1 MGVGDNFTRLAI
13 FNKQNG
19 QSGNKLL
26 SGQVVARTT
35 KKEPGG
41 TVHPKDEGEVHP
53 VASLRFRSF
62 HSHVDIVNTYFA
74 KKMYT

>member
-35 KKEPGG
+35 KKEPSG

-53 VASLRFRSF
+53 VASSRFRSF